1 MPIEVIVPESAR
13 KTYESWHFAPAVS
26 HGDLIFFSGVVGR
39 GESLEDEFRDA
50 WQSLGETLLAAG
62 VGYEDII
69 DSTLYVV
76 DLQKNAA
83 TMARVKDEF
92 IKEPYPASTWIG
104 ITELV
109 IPGTRAEIKVT
120 ARRPRSTSR
129 RARQYIGTVGERWFV
144 LPMPIVKW

>member
-1 MPIEVIVPESAR
+1 MPIQVIVPESAR
-13 KTYESWHFAPAVS
+13 KTYESWHFAPAVR

-104 ITELV
+104 ITELI

-120 ARRPRSTSR
+120 ARRPR
-129 RARQYIGTVGERWFV
+129 
-144 LPMPIVKW
+144 